1 MDGVEVKSGTP
12 ATLTCKM
19 TGLTADK
26 PLTVTWLKGNGDP
39 IADDAPGITYDPAK
53 GTAGKCYSDNVRIK
67 FRIILLPP
75 TSYPLDVI
83 SFADLRAQR
92 LRL

>member
-1 MDGVEVKSGTP
+1 MDGVEVKSGTA

-26 PLTVTWLKGNGDP
+26 PLTVTWLRGNGDP

-53 GTAGKCYSDNVRIK
+53 GTAGKCYCDNVRIK
-67 FRIILLPP
+67 FRIILLYSS
-75 TSYPLDVI
+75 SYPLDVI